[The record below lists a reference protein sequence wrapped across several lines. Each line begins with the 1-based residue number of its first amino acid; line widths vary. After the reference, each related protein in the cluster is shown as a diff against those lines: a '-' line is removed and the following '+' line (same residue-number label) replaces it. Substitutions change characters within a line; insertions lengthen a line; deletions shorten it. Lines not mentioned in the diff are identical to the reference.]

1 MFLRST
7 LLLMT
12 CPAPLSHGHPSP
24 SPPHWN
30 ATWVPA
36 QITILLHRKPVFG
49 ASTLSL
55 APRGHGIL
63 PVPGLQMEAPS
74 PPLSPAALVL
84 SRRPQKPTPGQEEDL
99 LEGHPVVVHKL
110 DGKTDGKTER
120 PWEVGGK
127 QARGAARVPRRVPC
141 EACAEG
147 PSRWVLPLQ
156 SPAGR
161 APPGTAGRA
170 RTYLRPPTW
179 APDADQITPPSPTSK
194 QLPQP
199 VDCSVMVLYLCA
211 PSGLRPRLALAL
223 LWNSRMG

>member
-63 PVPGLQMEAPS
+63 PVPRLQMEAPS
-74 PPLSPAALVL
+74 PPLSTPAPVL

-99 LEGHPVVVHKL
+99 LEGHPVVYKL
-110 DGKTDGKTER
+110 DGKRMER
-120 PWEVGGK
+120 
-127 QARGAARVPRRVPC
+127 R
-141 EACAEG
+141 
-147 PSRWVLPLQ
+147 
-156 SPAGR
+156 
-161 APPGTAGRA
+161 
-170 RTYLRPPTW
+170 
-179 APDADQITPPSPTSK
+179 
-194 QLPQP
+194 
-199 VDCSVMVLYLCA
+199 
-211 PSGLRPRLALAL
+211 SGLGRWAGSRHAGQPGSPGESTAKRVLKAPAAGSCLCSPRPAEL
-223 LWNSRMG
+223 LRERQGGRGLT

>member
-24 SPPHWN
+24 SPPRWN

-63 PVPGLQMEAPS
+63 PVPRLQMEAPS
-74 PPLSPAALVL
+74 PPLSTPAPVL

-99 LEGHPVVVHKL
+99 LEGHPVVHKL

-127 QARGAARVPRRVPC
+127 QARGAARVPRRVHC

-156 SPAGR
+156 SRPAELLRERQGGR
-161 APPGTAGRA
+161 
-170 RTYLRPPTW
+170 
-179 APDADQITPPSPTSK
+179 
-194 QLPQP
+194 
-199 VDCSVMVLYLCA
+199 
-211 PSGLRPRLALAL
+211 GLT
-223 LWNSRMG
+223 